1 LFRGYLEAAI
11 DSSAGGVWLRV
22 EEKRKGI
29 NEKSPLNQGLFSWK
43 LVETAGIEPA
53 SASTRP

>member
-1 LFRGYLEAAI
+1 LEAAI

-43 LVETAGIEPA
+43 LVETA
-53 SASTRP
+53 STFFSLQDINK